1 MLLTTSENIAD
12 LATALSKAQGAF
24 PAIDKGKTARVKGE
38 NKKSGEAVEFTY
50 AYADLADILQAV
62 RKPLSENGLSI
73 IQPVVDT
80 PEQVILVTRLLHA
93 SGQWIESTYPVD
105 MYEKPQET
113 GSALTYARRYAIT
126 ALLGI
131 AAEEDDDGAAAQ
143 GGTRSSRQPAKARP
157 ACPKCG
163 HNRAVI
169 EGKEEFGGGWLCF
182 KKKEGC
188 GHNWHDAERP
198 AATSGAPAATSAPAP
213 SAPAGETCSSCG
225 SADTGKAK
233 DGMHFCRACG
243 VGWKPKA

>member
-1 MLLTTSENIAD
+1 MSVLTTSENIAD
-12 LATALSKAQGAF
+12 LAAALAKAQGAF
-24 PAIDKGKTARVKGE
+24 PSVEKGKTARVRGE
-38 NKKSGEAVEFTY
+38 NKKTGSEVEYTY

-62 RKPLSENGLSI
+62 RKPLSENGLAI
-73 IQPVVDT
+73 IQPVVNG
-80 PEQVILVTRLLHA
+80 EEVVLVTRLIHA

-113 GSALTYARRYAIT
+113 GSALTYARRYAVT

-143 GGTRSSRQPAKARP
+143 GGTRAARGGSKPRP

-169 EGKEEFGGGWLCF
+169 EGKPEFGGGWLCF
-182 KKKEGC
+182 RKKDGC
-188 GHNWHDAERP
+188 GHNWHDASEP
-198 AATSGAPAATSAPAP
+198 APAP
-213 SAPAGETCSSCG
+213 SSPAGAPTRCPECK
-225 SADTGKAK
+225 SADTGRAK
-233 DGMHFCRACG
+233 DGNNFCLACG